1 MDWLWQDRGQ
11 NKTNTYINL
20 SIIFS
25 SFFQPQHHP
34 GQPIHDP
41 QRGAPV
47 VKYYPPIPSPHD
59 SQLDLAGEEVSR
71 YFPTPS
77 PRKSIPQPPVQQHP
91 MPPPPP
97 PSNPPQ
103 IDYQNVPN
111 RRQSTGDYVQNKRAE
126 SVTPMVIF
134 FVYFLITFVYFL
146 LYTFLIHTFLYEAAN
161 SSNLWTKY
169 EMQSFFYKLSYLLQ
183 PKSMKY
189 WKYEYLLFNMYLKV
203 GK

>member
-1 MDWLWQDRGQ
+1 M
-11 NKTNTYINL
+11 I
-20 SIIFS
+20 SIHFIYF
-25 SFFQPQHHP
+25 FFQPQHHP

-126 SVTPMVIF
+126 SVTPMVIL
-134 FVYFLITFVYFL
+134 FVYFLIIFVYFL
-146 LYTFLIHTFLYEAAN
+146 YTFCIHTFLYEAAN
-161 SSNLWTKY
+161 SSTLRTTKCKV
-169 EMQSFFYKLSYLLQ
+169 FFYKLSYLLQ

-189 WKYEYLLFNMYLKV
+189 VLKA
-203 GK
+203 

>member
-1 MDWLWQDRGQ
+1 MFRAKRIRLNQGLVYI
-11 NKTNTYINL
+11 KLFTN
-20 SIIFS
+20 FP

-77 PRKSIPQPPVQQHP
+77 PRKSIPQPPVQQQHP

-126 SVTPMVIF
+126 SVTPMVIL
-134 FVYFLITFVYFL
+134 FVYFLITYFCFVYKK
-146 LYTFLIHTFLYEAAN
+146 YTFCI
-161 SSNLWTKY
+161 
-169 EMQSFFYKLSYLLQ
+169 FFC
-183 PKSMKY
+183 
-189 WKYEYLLFNMYLKV
+189 KV
-203 GK
+203 YVI